1 MASELVVVGSLNM
14 DLVVQLE
21 RHPIPGETLLA
32 LGMETHPGGKGA
44 NQAVAAAR
52 MGGRVSMVGRVGNDG
67 YGQVLLDGLAREGI
81 ILEVGRSP
89 APTGIALIPVDRQG
103 QNTVLVVPGANATL
117 QPADVEKLD
126 WTGCKV
132 LICQLEIPL
141 ETVAQAARLARQ
153 VGAVTLLNAAPAQPL
168 NPNFLA
174 LFDLLVVNETEAGL
188 LLNQPAANPDS
199 AAAMA
204 LQLSQWVP
212 QVIITLG
219 GNGAA
224 WHTPK
229 GPGHQEAFRVKAVDT
244 TAAGDAFVGALAV
257 GLAEGLTLPQ
267 AARLG
272 MACGA
277 LAVTQAGAQPSLP
290 RRNEVEALLIAG

>member
-14 DLVVQLE
+14 DLVVQVE

-52 MGGRVSMVGRVGNDG
+52 MGGRVTMVGRVGQDG
-67 YGQVLLDGLAREGI
+67 YGQVLLNGLASEGI
-81 ILEVGRSP
+81 VLEVGQSL

-117 QPADVEKLD
+117 QPADVEGLD

-141 ETVAQAARLARQ
+141 DTVAQAARLARQ
-153 VGAVTLLNAAPAQPL
+153 AGAVTLLNAAPAQPL
-168 NPNFLA
+168 DPAFLA

-188 LLNQPAANPDS
+188 LLNQPAATRQS
-199 AAAMA
+199 AARMA
-204 LQLSQWVP
+204 HGLAQWVP
-212 QVIITLG
+212 QVVVTLG
-219 GNGAA
+219 ENGAA
-224 WHTPK
+224 WHSPG
-229 GPGHQEAFRVKAVDT
+229 GPGYLEAFRVKAEDS

-257 GLAEGLTLPQ
+257 GLAEGLPLNQ

-277 LAVTQAGAQPSLP
+277 LAVTRAGAQPSLP
-290 RRNEVEALLIAG
+290 MRQEVEALLVLG